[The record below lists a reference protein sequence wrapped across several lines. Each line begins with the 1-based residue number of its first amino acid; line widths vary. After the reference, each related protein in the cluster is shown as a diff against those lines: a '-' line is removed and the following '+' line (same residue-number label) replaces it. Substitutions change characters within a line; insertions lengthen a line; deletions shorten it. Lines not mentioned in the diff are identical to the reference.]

1 VSALPPE
8 THVCSHLQ
16 VQRRRHAQE
25 ERGDLGKVDRGRR
38 QQSTQVCEEE
48 VSADWGTRL
57 IYSLQLRILQ
67 RGMQILAPGGRLVY
81 STCSFNPAEDEA
93 VIAAALNEQPGEFSI
108 VDVSAD
114 YPELK
119 RRPGMTS
126 WKVATQPAGKDT
138 DLVWHESFQSYRKRA
153 DAGDERDKDKMKG
166 IPETVWAPENIAE
179 LGMEKASVLQ
189 YSRRGND

>member
-1 VSALPPE
+1 
-8 THVCSHLQ
+8 
-16 VQRRRHAQE
+16 
-25 ERGDLGKVDRGRR
+25 VDRGRR
-38 QQSTQVCEEE
+38 QQSTQVSEEE

-138 DLVWHESFQSYRKRA
+138 DLAWHESFQSYRKRA